1 MSSYKQID
9 HDIIFEEIGKYIKD
23 ENSIAMLEK
32 AYQFAQEKHCDQKR
46 KSGEPYFVHLQN
58 VAYILATLKAGPQ
71 TIAAGLLHDTMEDC
85 GISFE
90 ELSSLFDEEIAN
102 LVEAVTK
109 IGNIKFADEK
119 EYQAANH
126 RKIFIAMAKDI
137 RVIIIKLVDRLHNM
151 RTLNFQPKEKQ
162 QKIASET
169 LQVYAP
175 IAHRLG
181 LAELKN
187 ELEDLCFL
195 YLNPAKYHEIARL
208 VEIKKSERQL
218 LIQKMID
225 NLTSV
230 LNEHHF
236 KFRIFGRSKHLYSI
250 YNKMVTKN
258 KRFEE
263 IFDLYAIRIVTE
275 TELNCYEIL
284 GYIHA
289 CYHPISGRLKD
300 YIAMPKMNMYQ
311 SLHTSVLDDEGNI
324 FEVQIRTEEMD
335 QIAEMGVA
343 AHWSYKEGK
352 KYNSVSEQKEIENKL
367 GWFHDLVTIMDETAL
382 EHPTEFMDQIKKDIF
397 EANIYVMSPKGRIIE
412 LPNGST
418 PLDFAYRI
426 HTEVGHQTVGALVNG
441 VLVPLSTKLKTGDV
455 VSMRTSKQSSGPSED
470 WIKIVKTATARNKI
484 KAFLVKK
491 ENESRAEDI
500 IKGEKIL
507 IDELAKRKLDEK
519 TFMEKSKIE
528 GICSQF
534 GVNNYNEVMYAI
546 AVKSISLVQFVE
558 KLTNT
563 KTNTFVDNE
572 KLTEMFQQRTNT
584 QKKSSSGG
592 GVVVA
597 GIDSMKVSLAG
608 CCMPVYGDKIVGYIS
623 KGLGVKVHRA
633 DCPNVATTNRLID
646 VQWEEDSSNRQYEVW
661 VKIEAYDRNYLISDI
676 ATLLSQYKVS
686 ILGINS
692 EVNAESLTV
701 DIDLKFNV
709 KDVEHLELIISNL
722 KKISSVI
729 SVTRTVK

>member
-1 MSSYKQID
+1 MSNYKVID
-9 HDIIFEEIGKYIKD
+9 HDVIFDEIGKYIKD
-23 ENSIAMLEK
+23 ENSIAMLER
-32 AYQFAQEKHCDQKR
+32 AYSFAQEKHKDQKR

-58 VAYILATLKAGPQ
+58 VAYILATLKGGPQ

-85 GISFE
+85 NVSFDE
-90 ELSSLFDEEIAN
+90 IKEMFDEEIAS

-109 IGNIKFADEK
+109 IGNIKFTDEK

-151 RTLNFQPKEKQ
+151 RTLNFQSPEKQ
-162 QKIASET
+162 KKIASET

-187 ELEDLCFL
+187 ELEDLSFL

-208 VEIKKSERQL
+208 VEVKKSERQF
-218 LIQKMID
+218 IIKKMIE
-225 NLTSV
+225 NLTDV
-230 LNEHHF
+230 LNEHNF

-263 IFDLYAIRIVTE
+263 IYDLYAIRIVTQ

-289 CYHPISGRLKD
+289 TYRPISGRLKD

-311 SLHTSVLDDEGNI
+311 SLHTSVLDENGNI

-335 QIAEMGVA
+335 QIAEMGIA

-367 GWFHDLVTIMDETAL
+367 GWFHDMVSIMDETKL
-382 EHPTEFMDQIKKDIF
+382 EHPTEFMDQIQKDIF

-426 HTEVGHQTVGALVNG
+426 HTEIGHQTVGATVNG

-455 VSMRTSKQSSGPSED
+455 VSMRTSKQSAGPSED

-500 IKGEKIL
+500 ARGEKIL
-507 IDELAKRKLDEK
+507 LEELKKRNLDEK
-519 TFMEKSKIE
+519 TYFDKGKIE
-528 GICSQF
+528 GICAQF
-534 GVNNYNEVMYAI
+534 GVNNYNELMYAI
-546 AVKSISLVQFVE
+546 AVKSISLIQFVE
-558 KLTNT
+558 RLTNT
-563 KTNTFVDNE
+563 KVNSFVDNE
-572 KLTEMFQQRTNT
+572 KLTEMFQQRTVT

-592 GVVVA
+592 GVIVA

-608 CCMPVYGDKIVGYIS
+608 CCMPVYGDQIVGYIT
-623 KGLGVKVHRA
+623 KGLGVKVHRH
-633 DCPNVATTNRLID
+633 DCPNIAGATRLID
-646 VQWEEDSSNRQYEVW
+646 VEWEDDASNKQYEVW
-661 VKIEAYDRNYLISDI
+661 IKISAYDRNYLISDI

-692 EVNAESLTV
+692 EVNSESLTCDV
-701 DIDLKFNV
+701 DLKFNV
-709 KDVEHLELIISNL
+709 KDITHLELIISNL

-729 SVTRTVK
+729 SVTRTIK